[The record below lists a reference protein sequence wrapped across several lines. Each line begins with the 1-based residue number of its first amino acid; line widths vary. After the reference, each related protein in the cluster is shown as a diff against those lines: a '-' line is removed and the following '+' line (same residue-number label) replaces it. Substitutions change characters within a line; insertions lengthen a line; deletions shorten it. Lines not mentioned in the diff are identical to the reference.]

1 MKSLKFWLIWI
12 AIFWITF
19 LFASALAGMSRMD
32 PQISMLGAIAFIFM
46 GLCVYMEAK
55 THHEFLYKV
64 VGCFIIVI
72 VTFVLGYF
80 TYKLS
85 ILINSSTNPIAQ
97 KQQSA
102 MIYALFQVII
112 FQFAYILTSFIT
124 HKTDR

>member
-1 MKSLKFWLIWI
+1 MN
-12 AIFWITF
+12 
-19 LFASALAGMSRMD
+19 
-32 PQISMLGAIAFIFM
+32 
-46 GLCVYMEAK
+46 
-55 THHEFLYKV
+55 FLYKV

-102 MIYALFQVII
+102 MTYTLFQIII